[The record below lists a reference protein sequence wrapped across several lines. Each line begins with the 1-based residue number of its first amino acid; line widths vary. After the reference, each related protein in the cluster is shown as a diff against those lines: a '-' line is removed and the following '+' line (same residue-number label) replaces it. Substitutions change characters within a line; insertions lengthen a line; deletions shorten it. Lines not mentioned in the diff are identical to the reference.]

1 MICQGGLQLVVIRP
15 FVGKV
20 TKRVIGGKIT
30 KDLRCS
36 SFYLEE
42 DILTLYL
49 ELKEEDKLNARMM
62 EVRLKEV
69 VFEGTFMEFDKVVKR
84 ICRCLFK

>member
-30 KDLRCS
+30 KDFRCS

-49 ELKEEDKLNARMM
+49 ELKEEDKLNARVM
-62 EVRLKEV
+62 EVRLKEA
-69 VFEGTFMEFDKVVKR
+69 VFEETFMEFDSGQKNM
-84 ICRCLFK
+84 